1 MPPWYIRFLGTV
13 QTVHLTATTSILGIQ
28 TEQYQVSFLSG
39 KISKPIFVIHRT
51 IQKYRECQDKLSL
64 VICHGEVFSSK
75 WFQLIELFIFWN
87 SVNFEPGLDFTG
99 EITPFVYITS
109 LPTSGTA
116 RSFQVFRENPVNLV
130 WPSTHPPLTG
140 SVLHG

>member
-1 MPPWYIRFLGTV
+1 MVEMFHLDTSDSWV

-75 WFQLIELFIFWN
+75 
-87 SVNFEPGLDFTG
+87 
-99 EITPFVYITS
+99 
-109 LPTSGTA
+109 
-116 RSFQVFRENPVNLV
+116 
-130 WPSTHPPLTG
+130 
-140 SVLHG
+140 